1 MGCPNLEVGPLLI
14 IGGPEVGKI
23 MASPDQ
29 KTLELADRSRLVSL
43 LTCHQQRILAY
54 IHALVPD
61 PHDAQDVLQ
70 QTCLVICEKFHEFD
84 PESDF
89 VAWARQIA
97 WWQVRAVRQ
106 KFARSKVLFDDD
118 VLGAIAETAGTEGS
132 DPDRR
137 LDALS
142 RCLERLL
149 PRDRDLV
156 LARYERGGDVE
167 HAAQRSGRSL
177 QAAYKALAR
186 IRRLLFDCVASN
198 VADQGAL

>member
-1 MGCPNLEVGPLLI
+1 MSREAD
-14 IGGPEVGKI
+14 
-23 MASPDQ
+23 MAIRYPQSH
-29 KTLELADRSRLVSL
+29 ELADRSRLVSL

-61 PHDAQDVLQ
+61 PHDALDVLQ
-70 QTCLVICEKFHEFD
+70 QTCLVICEKFDEFD

-106 KFARSKVLFDDD
+106 KFARSKLLFGDD
-118 VLGAIAETAGTEGS
+118 VLELIAGTAGAGYSEQ
-132 DPDRR
+132 DCR

-149 PRDRDLV
+149 PRDRELV

-167 HAAQRSGRSL
+167 QAARRSGRSL
-177 QAAYKALAR
+177 PAAYKALTR
-186 IRRLLFDCVASN
+186 IRRLLFDCVA
-198 VADQGAL
+198 DQLEERGVP

>member
-1 MGCPNLEVGPLLI
+1 MS
-14 IGGPEVGKI
+14 
-23 MASPDQ
+23 SPDQ
-29 KTLELADRSRLVSL
+29 RWLELAERSRLVSL

-54 IHALVPD
+54 IHVLVPD

-97 WWQVRAVRQ
+97 WWEVRAVRQ
-106 KFARSKVLFDDD
+106 KYARSKVLFDDE
-118 VLGAIAETAGTEGS
+118 VLEAIARTAGTEMEKS

-137 LDALS
+137 LDALLH
-142 RCLERLL
+142 CLERLL

-156 LARYERGGDVE
+156 LARYERGSDVE
-167 HAAQRSGRSL
+167 YAARRSGRSL
-177 QAAYKALAR
+177 QAAYKALTR
-186 IRRLLFDCVASN
+186 IRKLLLDCVASQL
-198 VADQGAL
+198 DEQGVS

>member
-1 MGCPNLEVGPLLI
+1 MET
-14 IGGPEVGKI
+14 
-23 MASPDQ
+23 PDQ
-29 KTLELADRSRLVSL
+29 KAIELAARGRLVSL
-43 LTCHQQRILAY
+43 LTRHQQRILAY

-97 WWQVRAVRQ
+97 WWQVRSVRQ
-106 KFARSKVLFDDD
+106 RFARSRLLYDDD
-118 VLGAIAETAGTEGS
+118 VLEAIAATAGAERS

-156 LARYERGGDVE
+156 LARYESGGDVE

-177 QAAYKALAR
+177 QAAYKALTR
-186 IRRLLFDCVASN
+186 IRRLLFDCVANQTAES
-198 VADQGAL
+198 GAP

>member
-1 MGCPNLEVGPLLI
+1 
-14 IGGPEVGKI
+14 

-29 KTLELADRSRLVSL
+29 KSPELAERSCLVAY

-97 WWQVRAVRQ
+97 WWEVRAVRQ
-106 KFARSKVLFDDD
+106 RFARSKVLFDDD
-118 VLGAIAETAGTEGS
+118 VLESIAKTAGMLTEES
-132 DPDRR
+132 DSDWR
-137 LDALS
+137 LDALL
-142 RCLERLL
+142 RCLERLM

-156 LARYERGGDVE
+156 LARYEMGSDVG
-167 HAAQRSGRSL
+167 HAARRSGRSL
-177 QAAYKALAR
+177 QAAYKALTR
-186 IRRLLFDCVASN
+186 IRKLLFDCVDSR
-198 VADQGAL
+198 VSGQGAL